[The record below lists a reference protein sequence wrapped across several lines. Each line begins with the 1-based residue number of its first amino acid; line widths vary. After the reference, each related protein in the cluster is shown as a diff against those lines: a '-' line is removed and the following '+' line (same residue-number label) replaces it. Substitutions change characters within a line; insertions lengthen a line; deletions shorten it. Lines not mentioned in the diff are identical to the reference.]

1 MKVELVMNKV
11 QSNKGMSL
19 EKKEKKQKVSM
30 KRKKQRVPNKDVNDR
45 GNGITCLR

>member
-19 EKKEKKQKVSM
+19 EKKKKAKSVNEKKEAKSA
-30 KRKKQRVPNKDVNDR
+30 K
-45 GNGITCLR
+45 

>member
-19 EKKEKKQKVSM
+19 EKKEKSKKCQK
-30 KRKKQRVPNKDVNDR
+30 KKEAKSAK
-45 GNGITCLR
+45 

>member
-19 EKKEKKQKVSM
+19 EKKKAKSVNEKKETKSA
-30 KRKKQRVPNKDVNDR
+30 K
-45 GNGITCLR
+45 

>member
-19 EKKEKKQKVSM
+19 EKNKKAKGVKKRKKQKVA
-30 KRKKQRVPNKDVNDR
+30 NKDVNDR

>member
-19 EKKEKKQKVSM
+19 EKKKKAKGVK
-30 KRKKQRVPNKDVNDR
+30 KRKKQKVPNKDVNDR
-45 GNGITCLR
+45 GNEITCLR